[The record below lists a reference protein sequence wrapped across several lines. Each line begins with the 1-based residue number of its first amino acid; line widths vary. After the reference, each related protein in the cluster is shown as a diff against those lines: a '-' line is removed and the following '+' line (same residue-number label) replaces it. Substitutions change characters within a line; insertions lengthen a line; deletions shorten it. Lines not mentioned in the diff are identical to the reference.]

1 VLNSITG
8 RLTGKTKDSVYVDT
22 GGVEWEIVT
31 SATSLADLPEAG
43 SEARVWVYLYH
54 REATMQLY
62 GFASVA
68 ERGVFLELLKVD
80 GMGPRLA
87 TRVLSGMRPAEL
99 LRAVRDG
106 DTASLSRVPGVGP
119 KTAQKLVLALAG
131 KQILEVEES
140 GGSPPLARD
149 LVAALAGMGFD
160 RRDAQRAVEAALRE
174 LGSKLKDPAEL
185 EKQALREAI
194 RTLGSSRGE
203 ARQQ

>member
-1 VLNSITG
+1 
-8 RLTGKTKDSVYVDT
+8 
-22 GGVEWEIVT
+22 VEWEIVT
-31 SATSLADLPEAG
+31 SATSLADLPESG

-54 REATMQLY
+54 RETTMQLY

-68 ERGVFLELLKVD
+68 ERGVFHELLKVD

-131 KQILEVEES
+131 KQILETPDA

-160 RRDAQRAVEAALRE
+160 RRDAQRAVEAALRD
-174 LGSKLKDPAEL
+174 LASKLKDPVEL